1 MLQIEI
7 GSTADDD
14 RDLVKELAPQV
25 RPMVVDKVDGRE
37 LSGYVPFYLVVKPR
51 GKPTKTI
58 SEVERILL
66 K

>member
-1 MLQIEI
+1 MIKIL
-7 GSTADDD
+7 
-14 RDLVKELAPQV
+14 LKELDPQV

-51 GKPTKTI
+51 SKPIKTI
-58 SEVERILL
+58 SEVEL